1 MCQGQSRVLGSVR
14 AVFHRVLP
22 SSGKSFSGVTRRVI
36 RVAKNLLCQE
46 MIGFQHK
53 TYFDSFSNEGDP
65 MTQMMLFDAPANTAT
80 VPVPDFV
87 GRDSN
92 PRGVSWE
99 RSSEKRFCGS
109 RSVHAKKASCEAIG
123 VSGRRGFNAWAI

>member
-1 MCQGQSRVLGSVR
+1 
-14 AVFHRVLP
+14 
-22 SSGKSFSGVTRRVI
+22 VTRRVI

-123 VSGRRGFNAWAI
+123 VSGEAGVQRMGDLARLVLLRYDLMAKRRARYASRRCAR